1 MKLLDWVVLACW
13 LTFIVGYGIYRGRGS
28 NTVDRY
34 LLAGRSLPW
43 YAMGLSIMATQAS
56 AITFI
61 STTAQ
66 AYVDGMRF
74 VQFYLGLPIAM
85 VILCATAVPIFHR
98 AKVYTAY
105 EYLEQRFDTKTRVIV
120 SLIFL
125 TQRGLAAGL
134 SLYAPAVVMSVILR
148 WPDYMT
154 TTLMGGLI
162 ILYTTAGGIKAV
174 AWADVQ
180 QMMMIFAALIL
191 SLIIAFHLMPR
202 NVSVIDALHLAGV
215 SGRLNA
221 IDLHWSL
228 DSRYNVWSGLI
239 GGAFLA
245 LSYFGCDQ
253 SQVQRYLTG
262 RSIGQS
268 RLSLLLNA
276 VAKVPMQ
283 AFILFIGAMVFV
295 LFMFV
300 KPPAIFHPAE
310 AERARHSAGWSQVQK
325 QYDLAFEAR
334 REAALRLTES
344 FHDGA
349 GVAANS
355 TALKAANQ
363 AVLRAH
369 QRALAAVDSVEHT
382 KGFNDT
388 NYIFLSYVTNFL
400 PVGIVGLL
408 IAVIFTAAISSSSGE
423 INSLATVSVIDIY
436 RRFIRRD
443 ASDRHYLW
451 ASRLFTIFWS
461 VYAVI
466 FANSSRSFGAL
477 IEAVNQIG
485 SYFYGSMLG
494 VFVLAFFL
502 KNVGGTAAFWGV
514 VIGQAAIFATSL
526 LTRISYLW
534 FNVIGCVVVVCSASL
549 LSALTPR
556 ERAS

>member
-1 MKLLDWVVLACW
+1 
-13 LTFIVGYGIYRGRGS
+13 
-28 NTVDRY
+28 
-34 LLAGRSLPW
+34 
-43 YAMGLSIMATQAS
+43 
-56 AITFI
+56 
-61 STTAQ
+61 
-66 AYVDGMRF
+66 
-74 VQFYLGLPIAM
+74 
-85 VILCATAVPIFHR
+85 
-98 AKVYTAY
+98 
-105 EYLEQRFDTKTRVIV
+105 
-120 SLIFL
+120 
-125 TQRGLAAGL
+125 
-134 SLYAPAVVMSVILR
+134 MSVILR

-154 TTLMGGLI
+154 TTLMGAII

-191 SLIIAFHLMPR
+191 SLIIAFHLMPH

-221 IDLHWSL
+221 IDLRWNL
-228 DSRYNVWSGLI
+228 DNRYNVWSGLI

-245 LSYFGCDQ
+245 LAYFGCDQ

-276 VAKVPMQ
+276 VAKIPMQ

-300 KPPAIFHPAE
+300 KPPAVFQPAE
-310 AERARHSAGWSQVQK
+310 AERAHLAADWGQVQK
-325 QYDLAFEAR
+325 QYDSAFEAR

-349 GVAANS
+349 GIAANS
-355 TALKAANQ
+355 AALKAANQ
-363 AVLRAH
+363 AVLAAH

-443 ASDRHYLW
+443 APDRHYLW
-451 ASRLFTIFWS
+451 ASRLFTVFWGI
-461 VYAVI
+461 YAVI

-514 VIGQAAIFATSL
+514 VIGQTAIFATSL
-526 LTRISYLW
+526 LTHISYLW
-534 FNVIGCVVVVCSASL
+534 FNVIGCAVVVV
-549 LSALTPR
+549 SALVFSAFIPGERRLR
-556 ERAS
+556 E